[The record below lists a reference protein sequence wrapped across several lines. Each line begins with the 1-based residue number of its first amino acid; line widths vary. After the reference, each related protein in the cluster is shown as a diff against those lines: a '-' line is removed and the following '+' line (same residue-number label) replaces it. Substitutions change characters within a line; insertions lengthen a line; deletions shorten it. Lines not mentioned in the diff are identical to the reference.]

1 MFRLEYSKSK
11 WFQREKKATNQN
23 KIKKKNDRKELIE
36 IEK

>member
-23 KIKKKNDRKELIE
+23 KIKKNDRKELIE